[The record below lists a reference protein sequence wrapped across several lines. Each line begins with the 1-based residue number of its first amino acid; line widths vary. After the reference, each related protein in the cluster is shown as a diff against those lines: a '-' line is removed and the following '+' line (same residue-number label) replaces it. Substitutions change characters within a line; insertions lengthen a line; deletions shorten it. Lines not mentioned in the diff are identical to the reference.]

1 VQDLD
6 NVTYEPPPHHT
17 IKPQSP
23 QDPLKPSRTVIVIDH
38 VQEESG
44 LVGRVTP
51 GSKLTS
57 INDHMF
63 NDCSFDV
70 RHSHTCSKLLNMNF
84 YRETSILL
92 LQSHQTQTLSKESE
106 SGTYTADSN

>member
-1 VQDLD
+1 M
-6 NVTYEPPPHHT
+6 YIT
-17 IKPQSP
+17 IFCIFVPASLELSLTVLT

-44 LVGRVTP
+44 LIDRVFP

-57 INDHMF
+57 INDHVF

-70 RHSHTCSKLLNMNF
+70 SVLKM
-84 YRETSILL
+84 
-92 LQSHQTQTLSKESE
+92 
-106 SGTYTADSN
+106 